1 MKLFID
7 TSNSEKIVVGLDDER
22 FTADAREEKAQM
34 LLAFIDEVLKKKNR
48 KIKDI
53 TEIEVNTGPGS
64 FTGLRVGLSVANTIG
79 WVLGIPVTAR
89 ILKKTVRFYP
99 NIKNKKPQEFLCF
112 GIRAWGFADDRV

>member
-79 WVLGIPVTAR
+79 WVLGIPVNGKD
-89 ILKKTVRFYP
+89 IKKDGPVL
-99 NIKNKKPQEFLCF
+99 PQY
-112 GIRAWGFADDRV
+112 